1 VCGAMQTDSVPRPRD
16 GLSSQLVARYRQEL
30 QLRNYSPNTL
40 RTYSAC
46 LERFLRWVSPVHP
59 REVGSELLRAYLHEL
74 FAVGASRSHVAQTV
88 SALKFLYVQLYG
100 WDDDD
105 RFDVPRPRA
114 ETKLPFVPTRDQIL
128 RMARGTAHRR
138 HRLAILLLYASG
150 LRVSE
155 LTVVEIRD
163 VDLERGLLRVQQ
175 GKGRKDRLTLISPS
189 LYRELRWASD
199 GRRPDEV
206 LLCSMKGGP
215 WSVRTVQAFVRRA
228 GERAELPHRVTPHS
242 LRHAFATHLLEA
254 GTDLRVIQELL
265 GHSDIRT
272 TTRYTHLRDPSRLVI
287 RSPL

>member
-1 VCGAMQTDSVPRPRD
+1 MQIEPIARPPD
-16 GLSSQLVARYRQEL
+16 GLSSQLLVRYRQEL
-30 QLRNYSPNTL
+30 VIRHYAPNTV

-46 LERFLRWVSPVHP
+46 LNRFLRWLTPVHP
-59 REVGSELLRAYLHEL
+59 REARAELVRSYLHEL

-100 WDDDD
+100 WEEDE
-105 RFDVPRPRA
+105 RFDVPRPRKEA
-114 ETKLPFVPTRDQIL
+114 KLPFVPTREQIL
-128 RMARGTAHRR
+128 RMARGTRQRR
-138 HRLAILLLYASG
+138 HRLAILLLYGSG

-155 LTVVEIRD
+155 LTTVEIRD

-175 GKGRKDRLTLISPS
+175 GKGRKDRLTLVSPS
-189 LYRELRWASD
+189 LYGDLRWAMAERSA
-199 GRRPDEV
+199 DEV
-206 LLCSMKGGP
+206 LLCSLQGGP

-242 LRHAFATHLLEA
+242 LRHAFATHLLES

-272 TTRYTHLRDPSRLVI
+272 TTRYTHLRDPTKLVV